1 MSDKL
6 MANKVAKGRSA
17 AKGSVSGGAGG
28 GWDKRKSE
36 YVWRDKGI
44 THKVEIK
51 QPMKRPTSTSVDA
64 IRRAIRDTNAPRKA
78 K

>member
-1 MSDKL
+1 

-17 AKGSVSGGAGG
+17 AKGSVSGG
-28 GWDKRKSE
+28 WDKKKSE
-36 YVWRDKGI
+36 YVWRAKGV

-51 QPMKRPTSTSVDA
+51 QPMKSPTSTSVDA

>member
-1 MSDKL
+1 
-6 MANKVAKGRSA
+6 MASKVAKGRSA
-17 AKGSVSGGAGG
+17 AKSSILGEAGG
-28 GWDKRKSE
+28 GWDKKKSE
-36 YVWRDKGI
+36 YVWRDKGV
-44 THKVEIK
+44 THKLEIK